1 MSKISDMMFKNEI
14 IDCKTDLKT
23 DWSMWIHFDS
33 EHLTFMQRQ
42 YY

>member
-14 IDCKTDLKT
+14 IDCKTDLKINK
-23 DWSMWIHFDS
+23 SMWIHFDS